1 MYLAQKILKC
11 CSNVLSLCPEIWKVL
26 IVPSKLSESE
36 RLMKSSIKQWFFKLK
51 YVIALAVFVIA
62 IGFVGESSVVN
73 RIAQQHEISR
83 LKGEIDEYNRKF
95 EQDRKTLNAL
105 KHDPD
110 AVKEV
115 ARSRYFMKTD
125 NEDIFIVE
133 DDEE

>member
-1 MYLAQKILKC
+1 MR
-11 CSNVLSLCPEIWKVL
+11 N
-26 IVPSKLSESE
+26 
-36 RLMKSSIKQWFFKLK
+36 SIKQWFFKLK

-73 RIAQQHEISR
+73 RISQQREISR

-95 EQDRKTLNAL
+95 EQDKKTLHAL
-105 KHDPD
+105 KHDPE

-125 NEDIFIVE
+125 KEDIFIVE